1 MVEDL
6 GEMHINE
13 KRLFHGTSPAA
24 INAICKEGLDWRLH
38 GKNGTAFGQGKLLR
52 PEFFITIKPVLSGY
66 SKRAKTKV
74 LKTNGSLV
82 QVKSIAE

>member
-52 PEFFITIKPVLSGY
+52 PEFFYYNKTCL
-66 SKRAKTKV
+66 KRLLQNSQNKG
-74 LKTNGSLV
+74 LKD
-82 QVKSIAE
+82 KW